1 MQAHN
6 HVEGDCKT
14 LGHIERRVSLLE
26 DAFPRDDLGKPN
38 FYGHR
43 LKHMEEEAELIA
55 EKARMAEIKDTAIKQ
70 IAYWALGI
78 VLAMLGAWWGFK

>member
-1 MQAHN
+1 MQVHSHA
-6 HVEGDCKT
+6 EGDCKT

-43 LKHMEEEAELIA
+43 LKHMEEEAEGRRL
-55 EKARMAEIKDTAIKQ
+55 AEIKDTAIKQ
-70 IAYWALGI
+70 IAYWVLGLALTA
-78 VLAMLGAWWGFK
+78 LAAYWGFK

>member
-43 LKHMEEEAELIA
+43 LKHMEEEAEDRRL
-55 EKARMAEIKDTAIKQ
+55 AEIKDTAIKQ
-70 IAYWALGI
+70 IAYWVLGLALTG
-78 VLAMLGAWWGFK
+78 LAAWWGLR